1 MTGKLLPVILFG
13 KPSRIK
19 IVSAGIFYI
28 RKILENTNFV
38 ELFTCKIA
46 GEYPEKGDSLHR
58 KLQRKRFFLAIY
70 GFLCYN
76 AV

>member
-1 MTGKLLPVILFG
+1 MTGESLPVILFG
-13 KPSRIK
+13 RMSCIK

-28 RKILENTNFV
+28 RKNLENTNFV

-58 KLQRKRFFLAIY
+58 KLQ
-70 GFLCYN
+70 
-76 AV
+76 